1 MKVWVDADACP
12 VGVKDVVI
20 KACHRQAIGTIFV
33 ANKPTALPLSPF
45 LSSVQVAKGADVAD
59 QFIVAGAEKNDLVI
73 TQDILLA
80 ALLVPKEVMVI
91 DPRGH
96 VFTAEN
102 IGERVSIRALMS
114 DLRDSGDITG
124 GPKQYSDKDKHR
136 FASAFDR
143 ALTSLM
149 KIAAQSSES

>member
-12 VGVKDVVI
+12 VGVKDVVV
-20 KACHRQAIGTIFV
+20 KACHRQAIDTVFV
-33 ANKPTALPLSPF
+33 ANKVITLPLSPY
-45 LSSVQVAKGADVAD
+45 LTAVQVEKGADIAD
-59 QFIVAGAEKNDLVI
+59 QYIVERADKNDLVI

-80 ALLVPKEVMVI
+80 ALLVPKEVTVI

-96 VFTAEN
+96 VFTEEN
-102 IGERVSIRALMS
+102 IGERVSIRALMT

-124 GPKQYSDKDKHR
+124 GPKQYTDKDKHR

-143 ALTSLM
+143 AVTKL
-149 KIAAQSSES
+149 KNAAAARKD